1 LVPPD
6 WIRAD
11 LPAGPLTYS
20 DLFDVQPFG
29 NELIRMQMSGA
40 DLQAA
45 LDQQSA
51 PGQPALIASGLPAP
65 IKPGENYS
73 VVASEFLAAGGEG
86 FSAMTRGTDRRPVG
100 RDVDALAAYAAS
112 GAGRLLPVQ

>member
-1 LVPPD
+1 VPPD

-11 LPAGPLTYS
+11 LPAGALTYS

-40 DLQAA
+40 DLQAV
-45 LDQQSA
+45 LDQQDV
-51 PGQPALIASGLPAP
+51 PGQPTLIATGLPAQ
-65 IKPGENYS
+65 IEPGVDYS
-73 VVASEFLAAGGEG
+73 VVAGEFLAAGGEG

-100 RDVDALAAYAAS
+100 KDVDALAAYAAS
-112 GAGRLLPVQ
+112 LLQR